1 MKRVL
6 ALALAL
12 PLAGRAQVALFSMNG
27 STEVPIDEVLD
38 LGKVAAGDTLSVRLR
53 VRNTGSVKADI
64 ANFSADGAGYTLDR
78 PSLPFTLAPG
88 SVQDVLLSFRGLT
101 PAAYSATLQLVSSVN
116 SITVPVIVTVV
127 TGAEL
132 TVFPACT
139 GSDGPPPSIDFGRV
153 QVGQLHVCN
162 FNLRNPGTQDMTI
175 STFEVSGS
183 GFRITSGPVTPFKL
197 AAGSTTSFVVTFT
210 PGAAAV
216 YKGTLAIETRSY
228 VLNGVAFDAPLPKP
242 LLEFD
247 SGPLQSAQQRQ
258 LTIRLPTAATS
269 SASGSVNLAFLPD
282 TKLVPDDPAVVFLAT
297 GTRSLPVSISQGSTQ
312 FTIGGQPAAM
322 FQTGTSSGRIRFF
335 LAGISTDGDPTTTVT
350 IPASSIAL
358 DTATATKRVGNLDVQ
373 LIGYDNTYSAG
384 SMSFTFFDSSGKP
397 LPPGMIQADFTQD
410 FRAFFTRTL
419 SGSAFQ
425 VRVSFP
431 VTGDASG
438 ISGVDANLANSAGV
452 NTQHLLF
459 Q

>member
-1 MKRVL
+1 MRYEL
-6 ALALAL
+6 ALLLAV
-12 PLAGRAQVALFSMNG
+12 PFVAHAQVALFQMNG
-27 STEVPIDEVLD
+27 STEVPIGSVLD

-53 VRNTGSVKADI
+53 VRNSGSVKADI
-64 ANFSADGAGYTLDR
+64 TRFSADGAGFTLDR
-78 PSLPFTLAPG
+78 PSLPFTIAPG
-88 SVQDVLLSFRGLT
+88 SVQDVLLSFQGVSLRT
-101 PAAYSATLQLVSSVN
+101 YSASLQLVSSVN
-116 SITVPVIVTVV
+116 SLTVTVVVAVV

-139 GSDGPPPSIDFGRV
+139 GSDGPPPSIDFGRA
-153 QVGQLHVCN
+153 QVGQIHLCN

-175 STFEVSGS
+175 STFGVSGS
-183 GFRITSGPVTPFKL
+183 GFRISFGPQTPFKL
-197 AAGSTTSFVVTFT
+197 AAGSTTSFVVTFA
-210 PGAAAV
+210 PGAAAI

-247 SGPLQSAQQRQ
+247 SGPFQSAQQRQ

-269 SASGSVNLAFLPD
+269 SASGSVSLAFLPD
-282 TKLVPDDPAVVFLAT
+282 TKLIPDDPAVVFLAT
-297 GTRSLPVSISQGSTQ
+297 GTRSLPISITQGNTQ
-312 FTIGGQPAAM
+312 FMINGQASAM
-322 FQTGTSSGRIRFF
+322 FQTGTSWGRIRFS
-335 LAGISTDGDPTTTVT
+335 LSGISTDGDPTTTVA

-358 DTATATKRVGNLDVQ
+358 DTATATKRAGNLDVQ
-373 LIGYDNTYSAG
+373 VIGYDNTYSAG
-384 SMSFTFFDSSGKP
+384 SMSFTFFDSTGKT
-397 LPPGMIQADFTQD
+397 LPPGAIQADFTQD
-410 FRAFFTRTL
+410 FRSFFTRTQ

-438 ISGVDANLANSAGV
+438 IAGVDARFANSAGV
-452 NTQHLLF
+452 NTQHLNF